1 MADHPIP
8 LRPPASS
15 RSPSLPG
22 GIPPDGV
29 VPAVGTTVHSHTHAK
44 KLVRKMTV
52 DEERAG
58 DYFV

>member
-1 MADHPIP
+1 MSDQPIP

-29 VPAVGTTVHSHTHAK
+29 VPAVPTHAK
-44 KLVRKMTV
+44 KLARKMTV